1 MKKSELRQII
11 KEEISNTLSGEYN
24 PKDIT
29 QMYLSLSNEWQKSLD
44 DYFIG
49 KTITTKA
56 SKHGGRNSWEEYTI
70 PNIKQVKIGSYFGTD
85 INVEDENGEWY
96 TLLGDNK

>member
-11 KEEISNTLSGEYN
+11 KEEILSTLKEEYN
-24 PKDIT
+24 PEDIT
-29 QMYLSLSNEWQKSLD
+29 KMYLSLSEEWQNSLD
-44 DYFIG
+44 KYFIG

-56 SKHGGRNSWEEYTI
+56 NKHEGRHSWEEYTI
-70 PNIKQVKIGSYFGTD
+70 PNIKQVKIGSYFGTE

-96 TLLGDNK
+96 SLLGDSK